1 MSKTQTTPPSGS
13 WEAQKAET
21 ARYIEEHRAWYEKTM
36 TAEQLANLQQ
46 AVAPAGQNGGRR

>member
-13 WEAQKAET
+13 WEAAKAET
-21 ARYIEEHRAWYEKTM
+21 AKYIEEHKAWFEKTM
-36 TAEQLANLQQ
+36 TPEQLANLQQ

>member
-21 ARYIEEHRAWYEKTM
+21 ARYIKTM

>member
-1 MSKTQTTPPSGS
+1 MSKNTPPPPSGS

-46 AVAPAGQNGGRR
+46 SVAPAGQNGGRR